1 MRTKDFKDNNE
12 DKTEDFKGK
21 EDDVNDED
29 DCKSSTD
36 EESDDQVHLNTQINT
51 KADDNLTT
59 VHQIPT
65 VILVKS

>member
-1 MRTKDFKDNNE
+1 MRIKDFKDNNE

>member
-1 MRTKDFKDNNE
+1 MRIKDFKDNNE

-51 KADDNLTT
+51 KAHDNLTA